1 MKTCVHHELK
11 LHHVFICVYDIQFYS
26 KNYKNT
32 WLQGNSL
39 VRFLWKQ
46 WVARLLFSKE
56 NKVTWSFLSQLTSV
70 KPMCGCKMS
79 ICCAALVKFEK
90 HFRHDLTLWFNF
102 PQQPTGQWVSAEGGD
117 IKLQTF
123 SSSLCSQC
131 LSSPSKSLFCAQKN
145 IPSDCVFWSDRKA
158 KKHEGALCAS
168 GFDCFDASSHYVWLR
183 GTARKQE
190 AGDVRPARPRRFVW
204 LTQHASADWKDRR
217 PPGVTLQPR
226 VRTLQ
231 IIPHKTSRLGHRG
244 ALQYHHCARSQHL
257 F

>member
-1 MKTCVHHELK
+1 MKTCVHLELK

-39 VRFLWKQ
+39 VRFIWKQ

-79 ICCAALVKFEK
+79 ICCGEIWKTFPTWSDFMVQLPTAANRSVSVCWRR
-90 HFRHDLTLWFNF
+90 RH
-102 PQQPTGQWVSAEGGD
+102 
-117 IKLQTF
+117 QTSDF
-123 SSSLCSQC
+123 FSSLCSQC

-145 IPSDCVFWSDRKA
+145 IPSDCVFWSDRTA

-244 ALQYHHCARSQHL
+244 ALQYHRCARSQRL